1 MIFIR
6 VELRKENNMYQRP
19 VFLGCL
25 FLLATSVTG
34 AQTWEPVAGAD
45 NLSALFSDT
54 VMTTTLKDGVVAK
67 ATYNSDGT
75 GELMAWGD
83 SFARSWQVKGD
94 GQVCL
99 TIDDQV
105 RCFTI
110 EKESSG
116 SNRYRAQNVETGE
129 VVIFDVNQREIT
141 VSADPDSDAGGA
153 SQPSAEEIAQ
163 KLANPNAPMA
173 SLTFRLQ
180 QRWFDGDLP
189 DAGGQSGTTLVFQPS
204 FPFSLDNGDVVFFR
218 PGIPILMG
226 SPSPNAAGTGFTSES
241 GLGDIAFDVAYG
253 RTTKTG
259 MLYAGGMIVSLPTAT
274 NDALGTDRYTMGPE
288 FMIGKLTKKWVI
300 GAFPNHQWDVGGSG
314 DKDINLTTIQLF
326 GTVLPGGGWNY
337 GSSPIITFDHISD
350 QWTIPLNVQLGKTV
364 IWGGRPW
371 KLSTEINYF
380 VEQSD
385 AFGPEWM
392 IGFNV
397 APVVENVLASW
408 FK

>member
-1 MIFIR
+1 MGIR
-6 VELRKENNMYQRP
+6 AL
-19 VFLGCL
+19 LGCL
-25 FLLATSVTG
+25 LLLAVSDAR
-34 AQTWEPVAGAD
+34 AQTWEPVTGAD

-54 VMTTTLKDGVVAK
+54 VMSATLKDGVTAT

-75 GELMAWGD
+75 GELEAWGD
-83 SFARSWQVKGD
+83 TFARRWKVKGD
-94 GQVCL
+94 DQICL
-99 TIDDQV
+99 DVDEDI
-105 RCFTI
+105 RCFI
-110 EKESSG
+110 VEKDVSG
-116 SNRYRAQNVETGE
+116 SNQYRAHNVDTGE
-129 VVIFDVNQREIT
+129 TVVFDVNQQNIT
-141 VSADPDSDAGGA
+141 VSVNPDTDAGGA

-180 QRWFDGDLP
+180 QRAYEGSLP
-189 DAGGQSGTTLVFQPS
+189 GADSQNGTTLLFQPS
-204 FPFSLDNGDVVFFR
+204 FPFSLENGDVVFFR
-218 PGIPILMG
+218 PGIPIQIETPTFNPVSG
-226 SPSPNAAGTGFTSES
+226 DFESKS

-274 NDALGTDRYTMGPE
+274 DDALGTDRITMGPE

-314 DKDINLTTIQLF
+314 DRDISLTTIQLF

-337 GSSPIITFDHISD
+337 GSSPILSYDHVTD
-350 QWTIPLNVQLGKTV
+350 QWTVPLNFTFGKTV
-364 IWGGRPW
+364 IWSGRPW
-371 KLSTEINYF
+371 KLSMELNYY
-380 VEQSD
+380 VENADS
-385 AFGPEWM
+385 FGPEWF